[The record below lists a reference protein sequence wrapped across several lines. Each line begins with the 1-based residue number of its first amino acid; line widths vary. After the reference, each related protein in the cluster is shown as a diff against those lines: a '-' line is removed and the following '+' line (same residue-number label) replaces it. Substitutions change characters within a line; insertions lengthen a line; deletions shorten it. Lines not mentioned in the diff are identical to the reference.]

1 MTLEFESWARSN
13 VRTFRN
19 GLGKTVRKY
28 LSALAGYDHLRQ
40 NSDCL
45 LLRYED
51 LMRDAAAF
59 GRRLGAFLNAEIPV
73 ETIASAMKKDSQEG
87 TPLAQGVRADPPD
100 WEERLEKTLSLWNS
114 DKVKRM
120 RGRFGAVNYS

>member
-59 GRRLGAFLNAEIPV
+59 GRRLGAFLGAEILA
-73 ETIASAMKKDSQEG
+73 ETIASAMKKDSQER
-87 TPLAQGVRADPPD
+87 TPWRGAF
-100 WEERLEKTLSLWNS
+100 ERILRT
-114 DKVKRM
+114 
-120 RGRFGAVNYS
+120 GRSGWRKHSRCGILIK